1 MSKVIVPVNNIL
13 EESAEVDLEGLAIR
27 QDEELELRKVLF
39 RGVEAKKALYL
50 FSKVLTLL

>member
-1 MSKVIVPVNNIL
+1 
-13 EESAEVDLEGLAIR
+13 
-27 QDEELELRKVLF
+27 LELRKVLF

>member
-13 EESAEVDLEGLAIR
+13 EESAEVDLEGLEIR
-27 QDEELELRKVLF
+27 QEEELELRKVLF